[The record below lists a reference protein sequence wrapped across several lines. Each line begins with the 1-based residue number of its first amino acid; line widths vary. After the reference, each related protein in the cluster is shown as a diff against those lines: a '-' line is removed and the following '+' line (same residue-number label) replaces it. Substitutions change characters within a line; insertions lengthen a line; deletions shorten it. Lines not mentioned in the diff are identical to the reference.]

1 MKPRTIINHLPE
13 IYFLHIPKTAGTS
26 FRLWLHRLFDVDDL
40 LPIDH
45 LNELE
50 ELELKSLKRKR
61 FASGH
66 FGWRLME
73 LSKTAR
79 ASFDPVTILRE
90 PVDHVLSGLR
100 YTTDIAE
107 DDIAKLGEGADRHRE
122 MGELIL
128 ASFHDASLSPEE
140 ATAKLGAEAAEIEG
154 QFSNITLRFI
164 ALSGTEDTS
173 APPTGERELALAQ
186 ARLDAMRFF
195 GLVED
200 WGGTAILFADAYG
213 LPLRAM
219 DYRHNPTPGRK
230 PKVPKAFLDGVRK
243 THSLDLKLYDYA
255 RSLFNE
261 RLAAARQKFG
271 LAPDAGFEEFR
282 EPLLQQFLHTDRGL
296 PLMSKATVP
305 LSAGIIE
312 NGFDRRFPDQAGRW
326 RLWSDPALE
335 SSLYLPLDRSQ
346 PLVLRFQGDVFL
358 SNPIRDEL
366 RVEVD
371 GSDVAIEK
379 RYVKAGDGYRVRI
392 DVPVP
397 ADPDAGQ
404 YSAITFIVPELVP
417 QHDEALAPATA
428 FALGGSI
435 KIAPAPV
442 KAVAPPPEPPR
453 ALSDATIPISPGIR
467 QDGFARC
474 YPAEAGRWHIWS
486 GPALESSLYLP
497 LDRSQPLLLSFQGD
511 VFLSDAIRDE
521 LRIEVDGSAMP
532 ITRSYVTAGD
542 SYLVQMD
549 VLVPA
554 DPEAGQDSK
563 VTFIVPE
570 TVAQDDEA
578 LAPATAF
585 ALGGS
590 IKIAPAPAEASIP
603 EPPQPLSDATVPI
616 SPEIRQDGFAQCY
629 PAGDGNWRL
638 WSGPALEA
646 SLYLPLDR
654 SQPLR
659 LSFQGDVFLS
669 DAIRDELR
677 IEVDGSDLP
686 IERSYVKAGDS
697 YLVQMDVLVPADPE
711 AGQYSTITFI
721 VPETV
726 AQDDEALAP
735 ATAFALGGAIQ
746 VSRSAEDQVPGDDL
760 RRDEQ
765 DERDPS
771 DGVRQA
777 RVDAEPE

>member
-1 MKPRTIINHLPE
+1 MKPRTIINHLPG

-26 FRLWLHRLFDVDDL
+26 FRLWLHRLFDVDDF

-50 ELELKSLKRKR
+50 ELEPKSLKRKR

-73 LSKTAR
+73 LSKTAS

-90 PVDHVLSGLR
+90 PVDHVLSGFR
-100 YTTDIAE
+100 YTTDITE
-107 DDIAKLGEGADRHRE
+107 DDIAKLGAGADRHRE

-140 ATAKLGAEAAEIEG
+140 ATAKLGAEAVGIEE
-154 QFSNITLRFI
+154 QFRNITLRFL
-164 ALSGTEDTS
+164 ALWGTEDTS
-173 APPTGERELALAQ
+173 APPTGEVELARAQ
-186 ARLDAMRFF
+186 ARLDGMRFF

-200 WGGTAILFADAYG
+200 WEGTAILFADAYG

-219 DYRHNPTPGRK
+219 DYRYNPTPGRR
-230 PKVPKAFLDGVRK
+230 PAVPKTFLDGVRR

-271 LAPDAGFEEFR
+271 LAPEARMDEFR
-282 EPLLQQFLHTDRGL
+282 KPLLQQFLHTDKGL
-296 PLMSKATVP
+296 PRISKATIP
-305 LSAGIIE
+305 LSAGIIQH
-312 NGFDRRFPDQAGRW
+312 GFDRRFPDEAGRW

-358 SNPIRDEL
+358 SDAIRDEL

-371 GSDVAIEK
+371 GSGVAIEK
-379 RYVKAGDGYRVRI
+379 RYVKAGDGYRVQI

-404 YSAITFIVPELVP
+404 YSAITFIVPEIVA

-428 FALGGSI
+428 FALGGNI
-435 KIAPAPV
+435 KVAPAPT
-442 KAVAPPPEPPR
+442 KDIIPPAEPVEAEPPQP
-453 ALSDATIPISPGIR
+453 LSDATILISPDIR
-467 QDGFARC
+467 QDGFERC
-474 YPAEAGRWHIWS
+474 YPDEDGHWCLWS
-486 GPALESSLYLP
+486 GTTLESSLHLP
-497 LDRSQPLLLSFQGD
+497 LDRSQPLALRFQGD

-521 LRIEVDGSAMP
+521 LRIM
-532 ITRSYVTAGD
+532 
-542 SYLVQMD
+542 
-549 VLVPA
+549 
-554 DPEAGQDSK
+554 
-563 VTFIVPE
+563 
-570 TVAQDDEA
+570 
-578 LAPATAF
+578 
-585 ALGGS
+585 
-590 IKIAPAPAEASIP
+590 
-603 EPPQPLSDATVPI
+603 
-616 SPEIRQDGFAQCY
+616 
-629 PAGDGNWRL
+629 
-638 WSGPALEA
+638 
-646 SLYLPLDR
+646 
-654 SQPLR
+654 
-659 LSFQGDVFLS
+659 
-669 DAIRDELR
+669 
-677 IEVDGSDLP
+677 VDGSDLP

-697 YLVQMDVLVPADPE
+697 YRVQMDVLVPADPK

-726 AQDDEALAP
+726 AQQDEALAP

-746 VSRSAEDQVPGDDL
+746 VSRSIENQEPRDGL
-760 RRDEQ
+760 RDDEQ
-765 DERDPS
+765 DKRDPG
-771 DGVRQA
+771 DAIDQA
-777 RVDAEPE
+777 HVDAKPE